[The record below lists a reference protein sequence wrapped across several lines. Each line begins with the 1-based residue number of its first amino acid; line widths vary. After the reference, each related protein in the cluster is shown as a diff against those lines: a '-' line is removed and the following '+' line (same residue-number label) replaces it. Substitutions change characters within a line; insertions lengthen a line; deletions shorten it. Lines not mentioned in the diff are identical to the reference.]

1 MLLNIEN
8 STNEAMNSLLKLLEE
23 PMPGIYAIF
32 TCQNINRVLPTIQ
45 SRCQVIQL
53 LPNSKKMLREQL
65 EKNDLSKDDIA
76 ILSELFDSYDDCLA
90 LMETEK
96 FEQLKLEVFH
106 FIEDLYFHRE
116 NLIINVQTHLLKN
129 FKDKDSIRLFLNML
143 VLGLRDLFHVKQSME
158 LTYPSYRSL
167 FEKVDET
174 TEGIIKKI
182 DLILNTE
189 YLLSTNANVFL
200 LMDSMMYKI

>member
-1 MLLNIEN
+1 M
-8 STNEAMNSLLKLLEE
+8 
-23 PMPGIYAIF
+23 
-32 TCQNINRVLPTIQ
+32 
-45 SRCQVIQL
+45 
-53 LPNSKKMLREQL
+53 
-65 EKNDLSKDDIA
+65 
-76 ILSELFDSYDDCLA
+76 
-90 LMETEK
+90 
-96 FEQLKLEVFH
+96 KLEVFH